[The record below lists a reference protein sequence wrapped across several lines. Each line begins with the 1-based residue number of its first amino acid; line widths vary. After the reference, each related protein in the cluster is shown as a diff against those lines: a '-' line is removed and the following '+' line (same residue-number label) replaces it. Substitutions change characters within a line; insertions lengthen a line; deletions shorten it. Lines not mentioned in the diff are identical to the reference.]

1 MIVVMRRNRVY
12 LVTASLTTSQH
23 RAGRTLRK
31 VSGGDGPAVELFS
44 GHEEVFL

>member
-1 MIVVMRRNRVY
+1 MRRNRVY

-31 VSGGDGPAVELFS
+31 VSGGGAGPAPELFS